1 MAAHSNALLRVFQKN
16 LFPDVEKDQN
26 TQSVKVLDLNL
37 KQDQESSNA
46 LLRVFQKNLFPD
58 VEKDQNTQSVKVLD
72 LNLKQD
78 LPPDIKTTRFVKV
91 KE

>member
-1 MAAHSNALLRVFQKN
+1 MFTLAFLHDDEMSKLSRILY
-16 LFPDVEKDQN
+16 DQAYGCAF
-26 TQSVKVLDLNL
+26 KCIM
-37 KQDQESSNA
+37 
-46 LLRVFQKNLFPD
+46 LRVFQKNLFPD

-78 LPPDIKTTRFVKV
+78 LPPYIKTTRFVKV

>member
-1 MAAHSNALLRVFQKN
+1 MTTKLASYLEYCTIRPMAAHSNALLRVFQKN

-37 KQDQESSNA
+37 KQD
-46 LLRVFQKNLFPD
+46 
-58 VEKDQNTQSVKVLD
+58 
-72 LNLKQD
+72 
-78 LPPDIKTTRFVKV
+78 LPPYIKTTRFVKV

>member
-1 MAAHSNALLRVFQKN
+1 MAAH
-16 LFPDVEKDQN
+16 
-26 TQSVKVLDLNL
+26 
-37 KQDQESSNA
+37 SNA

-91 KE
+91 KG